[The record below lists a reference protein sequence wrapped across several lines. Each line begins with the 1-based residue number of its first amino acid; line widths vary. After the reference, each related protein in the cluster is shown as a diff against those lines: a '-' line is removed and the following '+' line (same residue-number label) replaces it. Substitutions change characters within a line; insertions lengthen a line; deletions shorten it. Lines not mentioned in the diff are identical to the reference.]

1 MELIV
6 RKAVEAD
13 VPFMLT
19 IYNEVVR
26 NSAATFDLE
35 EQSLEQRL
43 GWFSKFDDR
52 HPLLVA
58 EVEGKVVG
66 YCGIL
71 PFRSKPAYSHT
82 VEVSIYI
89 DELMQGKGIG
99 RILLHEILE
108 LAKSIGHH
116 VIIAGIVGENK
127 GSIRLHEN
135 LGFTFVGT
143 FREVGYKYE
152 QWHDIS
158 FFQRI
163 L

>member
-1 MELIV
+1 MGLTV

-19 IYNEVVR
+19 IYNEVIR
-26 NSAATFDLE
+26 KSAATFDLE
-35 EQSLEQRL
+35 VQSLEQRL
-43 GWFSKFDDR
+43 DWFAKFDDR

-58 EVEGKVVG
+58 EVEGKVAG

-71 PFRSKPAYSHT
+71 PFRQKPAYSHT

-99 RILLHEILE
+99 RILLQEILE
-108 LAKSIGHH
+108 LAKSIDHH

-127 GSIRLHEN
+127 GSVRLHEK

-143 FREVGYKYE
+143 FREVGYKFGE
-152 QWHDIS
+152 WHDIS
-158 FFQRI
+158 FYQRF

>member
-1 MELIV
+1 MELII
-6 RKAVEAD
+6 RKAVKAD
-13 VPFMLT
+13 VPLMLT

-26 NSAATFDLE
+26 KSSATFDLE

-43 GWFSKFDDR
+43 DWFAKFDDR

-58 EVEGKVVG
+58 EVNGKVAG

-71 PFRSKPAYSHT
+71 PFRPKPAYAQT

-89 DELMQGKGIG
+89 DELMQGNGIG
-99 RILLHEILE
+99 QALLQKILE

-116 VIIAGIVGENK
+116 NIIAGIVGENN
-127 GSIRLHEN
+127 GSVRLHEKM
-135 LGFTFVGT
+135 GFTLVGT
-143 FREVGYKYE
+143 FLEVGYKFG

-158 FFQRI
+158 FYQR
-163 L
+163 LL